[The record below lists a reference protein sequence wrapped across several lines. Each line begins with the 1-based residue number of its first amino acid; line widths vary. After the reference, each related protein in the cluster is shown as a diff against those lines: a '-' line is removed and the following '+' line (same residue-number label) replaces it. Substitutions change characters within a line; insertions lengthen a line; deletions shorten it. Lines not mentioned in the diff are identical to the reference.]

1 MFSFCTLINQDYTY
15 DTKYY
20 VMCRFG
26 NFLAVSLSSCTID
39 TYNLLQERFMMHED
53 SALCADFSRDSE
65 MLATGSK
72 DGKIKVSFICVCL
85 N

>member
-1 MFSFCTLINQDYTY
+1 MCW
-15 DTKYY
+15 Y
-20 VMCRFG
+20 VDFG
-26 NFLAVSLSSCTID
+26 NFLVVSLSSFATD

-53 SALCADFSRDSE
+53 PVFCADFSRDSE

-72 DGKIKVSFICVCL
+72 EGKIKVSLICVSL